1 MFVFFWI
8 GDIST
13 TYNRLIIGAE
23 YETLCQ
29 AHYTQ
34 MLSDGVPIEIEIMR
48 FEKEIATIQSTRK

>member
-8 GDIST
+8 GDIGT

-34 MLSDGVPIEIEIMR
+34 MLPIEIEIMC